1 MFSKIIFLIF
11 IFVFSAGS
19 CAETLLLDIPHFDS
33 TKIGNVGLTEMQ
45 AKSLLVLSLK
55 NEKYNVSRPGI
66 FMDDDLKDKQGK
78 AFHPGYYTFGVGYD
92 SPSAGAT
99 DIWGMFSI
107 SPKTG
112 DVWEEYTCTQI
123 SFPELQKI
131 QQIIIK
137 KTGVTFAD
145 EVAQRRGLGCKD
157 E

>member
-1 MFSKIIFLIF
+1 
-11 IFVFSAGS
+11 
-19 CAETLLLDIPHFDS
+19 
-33 TKIGNVGLTEMQ
+33 
-45 AKSLLVLSLK
+45 
-55 NEKYNVSRPGI
+55 
-66 FMDDDLKDKQGK
+66 
-78 AFHPGYYTFGVGYD
+78 
-92 SPSAGAT
+92 
-99 DIWGMFSI
+99 MFSI